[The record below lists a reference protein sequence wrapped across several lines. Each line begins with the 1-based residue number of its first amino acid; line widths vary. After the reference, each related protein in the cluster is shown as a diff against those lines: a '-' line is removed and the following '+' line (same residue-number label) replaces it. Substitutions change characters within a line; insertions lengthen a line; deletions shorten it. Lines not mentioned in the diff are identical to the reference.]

1 MRDIDFTR
9 HGLFR
14 NSKSKKEKKVAATT
28 VRSEARVVLA
38 TTAQDRWANYIG
50 RRRFYAG
57 TGDPVSK
64 ILQDITDLSREA
76 LERLALIPITQE
88 FRPVDG
94 NISNGET
101 LELLE
106 EAYMAQHSIDNI
118 MSQEGCK
125 VRRRVN
131 KRMNV
136 IIMAVFMNRRADN
149 DTKRLAEVISR
160 PVSIGRSY
168 RCANCGRAMLDS
180 STNWCP
186 SCQSKT
192 FGCFGSFVNIITDIC
207 RKYGKAGR
215 YIKKSVPALF
225 AEEVKEG
232 RTFTPDTFDDM
243 EVGLI
248 TLVSTEKHISNY
260 AL

>member
-9 HGLFR
+9 HGLFL
-14 NSKSKKEKKVAATT
+14 NSKSKKEKKVAAAT

-38 TTAQDRWANYIG
+38 TTAQDRWANYTG
-50 RRRFYAG
+50 RRRFYAA
-57 TGDPVSK
+57 TGDRVSK
-64 ILQDITDLSREA
+64 ILHDITTLSREM
-76 LERLALIPITQE
+76 LDRIVSIPITQE

-94 NISNGET
+94 NISNGES

-106 EAYMAQHSIDNI
+106 AAYMSQYAIDRI
-118 MSQEGCK
+118 AFQEGSK
-125 VRRRVN
+125 VRRKVN

-136 IIMAVFMNRRADN
+136 VLLAVFMNQRADN
-149 DTKRLAEVISR
+149 DIKSLAEIISK
-160 PVSIGRSY
+160 PAAIGRSY
-168 RCANCGRAMLDS
+168 SCTRCRRAMLDS

-186 SCQSKT
+186 SCQRKT
-192 FGCFGSFVNIITDIC
+192 FACFVSFVNIVTDIC
-207 RKYGKAGR
+207 RKYGKAGE

-225 AEEVKEG
+225 TEEVKEG

-248 TLVSTEKHISNY
+248 TLVPTEKHISNY

>member
-9 HGLFR
+9 HGLFL
-14 NSKSKKEKKVAATT
+14 NSKSKEEKKVAAAT

-38 TTAQDRWANYIG
+38 TTAQDRWANYTG
-50 RRRFYAG
+50 RRRFYAAAV
-57 TGDPVSK
+57 DQVSK
-64 ILQDITDLSREA
+64 ILQDITTLSREA
-76 LERLALIPITQE
+76 LERLASMLITQE

-94 NISNGET
+94 NISNGES

-118 MSQEGCK
+118 MSQEGGK

-131 KRMNV
+131 KRKNVVLLAVLMNH
-136 IIMAVFMNRRADN
+136 RTDN
-149 DTKRLAEVISR
+149 DTKRLAEAISR

-168 RCANCGRAMLDS
+168 RCANCGRTMINPTAS
-180 STNWCP
+180 WCP
-186 SCQSKT
+186 SCRRKT
-192 FGCFGSFVNIITDIC
+192 FGLFGSTVNIVTEIC
-207 RKYGKAGR
+207 RKYGKAGK
-215 YIKKSVPALF
+215 YVKKSVPNLF
-225 AEEVKEG
+225 KEEVKEG

-248 TLVSTEKHISNY
+248 TLVPTERHISNY
-260 AL
+260 SL